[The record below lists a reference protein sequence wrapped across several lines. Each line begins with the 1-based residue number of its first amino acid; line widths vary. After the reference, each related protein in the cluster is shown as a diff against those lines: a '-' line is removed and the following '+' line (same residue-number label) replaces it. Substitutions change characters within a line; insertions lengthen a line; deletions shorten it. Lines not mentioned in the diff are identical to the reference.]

1 MNKFIIGAIAADI
14 LAFAAL
20 GLSNPAQAAPTGGTS
35 AADTVKA
42 LQDMGYS
49 VQINGSVSRPL
60 AQCNVTGVHG
70 LLDTDATGGR
80 IDPRVFSTAYVD
92 VACPGNDD

>member
-1 MNKFIIGAIAADI
+1 
-14 LAFAAL
+14 
-20 GLSNPAQAAPTGGTS
+20 
-35 AADTVKA
+35 
-42 LQDMGYS
+42 MGYS